1 MIKQYKLRDYNF
13 RLVLFLVVLTFMG
26 VLLVGS
32 AEPDLQKKQFFG
44 MMLGFIVMVIIS
56 LMDFSW
62 ILNFYWIMY
71 VGNILMLLLVRLF
84 GTESKGAA
92 RWLSIGS
99 FQFQPT
105 ELSKIIIILFLAR
118 YLMEHEEDLNT
129 FKTILKTV
137 VLIAI
142 PLLLIYNQPDLKN
155 TITIAILFCILLY
168 LAGLSYKIIGG
179 ALLIAI
185 PLVVVF
191 LFIVIQPDQ
200 KLIKDYQRDRIMT
213 FLYPEEEEY
222 SDDVL
227 QQQNSIMAIG
237 SGKLTGKGLNNN
249 EVATANKGN
258 FVSESQTDFI
268 FSVAGEELGFLGC
281 TALLL
286 LMFLIIFECMR
297 RQEGQGSIRQP
308 YMLRYGFHNSSTELY
323 QHLRGNGTWPQHR
336 YAASLCQLWAFF
348 HGKPLYRYG
357 TGVKCQSSE
366 KQNLQGGRKIV
377 NIGLIAHNSK
387 KKLMQNFCIAYRS
400 VLSKNDLYATGT
412 TGRLIEEASNLT
424 VHKFLAGHLGGEQ
437 QMGALIEQNQMD
449 LIIYLREPL
458 APQKHDPDVKRI
470 FHLCD
475 THNIPLAT
483 NLATAEMMIKSLD
496 RGELDWRE
504 MYK

>member
-13 RLVLFLVVLTFMG
+13 RLVLFLVVLTFMA

-200 KLIKDYQRDRIMT
+200 KLIHDYQRDRIMT

-297 RQEGQGSIRQP
+297 TGRRAKDLSGSLIC
-308 YMLRYGFHNSSTELY
+308 YGM
-323 QHLRGNGTWPQHR
+323 
-336 YAASLCQLWAFF
+336 ASIIA
-348 HGKPLYRYG
+348 
-357 TGVKCQSSE
+357 VQSF
-366 KQNLQGGRKIV
+366 I
-377 NIGLIAHNSK
+377 NI
-387 KKLMQNFCIAYRS
+387 C
-400 VLSKNDLYATGT
+400 VATGLGPN
-412 TGRLIEEASNLT
+412 TGTPLPFVSYGLSSMVSLYI
-424 VHKFLAGHLGGEQ
+424 G
-437 QMGALIEQNQMD
+437 MGLVLNVSLQKNRT
-449 LIIYLREPL
+449 YRE
-458 APQKHDPDVKRI
+458 V
-470 FHLCD
+470 
-475 THNIPLAT
+475 
-483 NLATAEMMIKSLD
+483 EKS
-496 RGELDWRE
+496 
-504 MYK
+504 